1 MATRAMEASSSA
13 IGLWRAAWLLS
24 RLRLRRQWNQL
35 LTAYRFRKSAT
46 ARTATAKK
54 SAGAS
59 FFAVFIVLMMIFNCG
74 NLSYRSLSNMQKTLG
89 ETEVYKQVKRG
100 WLGVNTAPVTEDVA
114 ARLSLK
120 PPHGAVIAGLI
131 DGGAAKPAG
140 LLPGDVIVKF
150 AGKYVR
156 DAGDLQRFTLATR
169 AGAEVAIAL
178 ARPGGE
184 QSKIVK
190 LGIWPDDAKPI
201 LRAIAPAAGAVLAPG
216 VLNGAAL
223 AATLLLLSALF
234 MTLAAREIAQPEWD
248 FEWLATLPLPLPT
261 LLLSRMTER
270 ALTNAPGL
278 VLLGAFLSTL
288 AFECGYRWSAPLF
301 GLSLAL
307 ALLFVVGALQ
317 TLVDTGL
324 RLTLAPAKLKNLQA
338 VVSIIA
344 GLPLLLAISMSVRDN
359 VFVFGWAAALPE
371 WATYLPPGLATRALA
386 AADAGAAARWSALMV
401 GEIVALAIV
410 IYVVLLRQ
418 LRFGVVAAGAREA
431 VVRAPR
437 ARQAAPAP
445 ARRGLFS
452 AVQRR
457 ELRLLSRDRAFM
469 AQTLLLPV
477 VMVGAQV
484 FINVKSNILVGAI
497 DHPENLAAI
506 AFALAAYTLMLSAF
520 QTVNAEGQALW
531 LLYSVPQSLEKILR
545 EKAALWAVAAT
556 AYPLLIFAVAIGAAG
571 YVSTQFVT
579 TTAVV
584 LLGPPI
590 FAVIA
595 SALGVFASDPLAQEI
610 QRRVR
615 PTYIYLYMVLASFY
629 AYAVYASTIWQ
640 RAAVVILT
648 ALLALALWQKARD
661 QFDYLLDP
669 SASPP
674 ARVSA
679 ADGLIAA
686 LMFFV
691 LQAMVIVIFQLNDVV
706 IAAPQIWIAFST
718 AGAATYGAMR
728 LVYWRTKAAGVPGLI
743 GADVRRALLW
753 GAGGGLAAALV
764 GVAYLIVIARLGWFP
779 AAPGGALAL
788 TPTTMIWL
796 GALAVAAAPVFEEF
810 IFRGLIFGGLRRSL
824 GLGGAMLASAAV
836 FAIVHPPTSV
846 APVFVLGLTAALVY
860 ERTRMLAAPMAVHA
874 IYNAVILAFQW
885 SVMQ

>member
-1 MATRAMEASSSA
+1 MAMTAMEASSSA
-13 IGLWRAAWLLS
+13 VGLWRAAWLIS

-35 LTAYRFRKSAT
+35 LTAYRFRKSAK

-54 SAGAS
+54 SAGAPL
-59 FFAVFIVLMMIFNCG
+59 FAIFIVLMMIFNCG
-74 NLSYRSLSNMQKTLG
+74 NLSYRSLANMQKTLG
-89 ETEVYKQVKRG
+89 ETEVYSQVKRG
-100 WLGVNTAPVTEDVA
+100 WLGVNLAPVPADVA
-114 ARLSLK
+114 ARLALK
-120 PPHGAVIAGLI
+120 PPHGALIAGLI

-169 AGAEVAIAL
+169 AGVEVAIAL

-184 QSKIVK
+184 ESKIVK

-201 LRAIAPAAGAVLAPG
+201 VRPIGPAAGSVLAPA
-216 VLNGAAL
+216 VLKGAAL

-261 LLLSRMTER
+261 LLLSRMSER
-270 ALTNAPGL
+270 AITNAPGF

-338 VVSIIA
+338 VVSVIA

-359 VFVFGWAAALPE
+359 VFVFGWAVALPD
-371 WATYLPPGLATRALA
+371 WATYLPPGLAARALA

-401 GEIVALAIV
+401 GEIAALVSI

-431 VVRAPR
+431 VIRAPR
-437 ARQAAPAP
+437 PHQATAPTRP
-445 ARRGLFS
+445 GLFS

-457 ELRLLSRDRAFM
+457 ELRLLGRDRAFM

-484 FINVKSNILVGAI
+484 FINVRSNILVGAI
-497 DHPENLAAI
+497 DHPENLAAV

-520 QTVNAEGQALW
+520 QTLNSEGQALW
-531 LLYSVPQSLEKILR
+531 LLYSVPQSLEKLLR
-545 EKAALWAVAAT
+545 EKAALWAVVAT

-579 TTAVV
+579 TAAVV
-584 LLGPPI
+584 LIGAPI

-595 SALGVFASDPLAQEI
+595 SALGVFASDPLAQEV

-615 PTYIYLYMVLASFY
+615 PTYVYLYMVLASLY

-640 RAAVVILT
+640 RAAVVVLT

-661 QFDYLLDP
+661 HFDYLLDP

-691 LQAMVIVIFQLNDVV
+691 LQALVIVVFQLNDVA

-728 LVYWRTKAAGVPGLI
+728 LVYWRSKAAGVPRLI
-743 GADVRRALLW
+743 GADVKRALLW
-753 GAGGGLAAALV
+753 GVAGGLAAALV
-764 GVAYLIVIARLGWFP
+764 GVAYLLVIARLGWFP
-779 AAPGGALAL
+779 SPGGGLAL

-824 GLGGAMLASAAV
+824 GLSGAMLASAAV
-836 FAIVHPPTSV
+836 FAIVHPPISV
-846 APVFVLGLTAALVY
+846 APVFFLGLSAALVY
-860 ERTRMLAAPMAVHA
+860 ERTKMLAAPMAVHA